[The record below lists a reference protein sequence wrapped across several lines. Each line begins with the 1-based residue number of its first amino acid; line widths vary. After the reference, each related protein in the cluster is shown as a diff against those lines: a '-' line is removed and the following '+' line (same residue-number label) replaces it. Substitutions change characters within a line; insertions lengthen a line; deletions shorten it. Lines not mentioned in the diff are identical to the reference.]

1 MKSYLMEHNEKF
13 NSDVQKL
20 ENQLAKNKDNVKNLS
35 DEVVVQRNEIIS
47 LLKQVE
53 GELLVQYENQV
64 IGLKNQLDASTL
76 QQIKQYKRKMVAAK
90 LQTIQI
96 TLSLHQ
102 KLQRLIRNAK
112 NCSA

>member
-1 MKSYLMEHNEKF
+1 MEHNEKF

-20 ENQLAKNKDNVKNLS
+20 ENLLAKNKDNVKNLS

-64 IGLKNQLDASTL
+64 IGLKNQLDASTPTADPTT
-76 QQIKQYKRKMVAAK
+76 Q
-90 LQTIQI
+90 
-96 TLSLHQ
+96 
-102 KLQRLIRNAK
+102 AK
-112 NCSA
+112 NGSGKVTDNTNNFIASSKI